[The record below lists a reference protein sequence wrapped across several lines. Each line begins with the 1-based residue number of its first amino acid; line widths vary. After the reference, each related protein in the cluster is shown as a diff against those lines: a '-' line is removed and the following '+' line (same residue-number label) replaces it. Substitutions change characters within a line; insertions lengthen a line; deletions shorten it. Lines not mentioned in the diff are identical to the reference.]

1 MTQKCKM
8 DLMALMNSR
17 IDQIIETVGSGMKSL
32 ISDEDTM
39 KSVSL
44 SCPQSRIMKK
54 EVFLFE
60 VLHSRCVDCKKNVS
74 TSRVKNLSLI
84 FICFY
89 IFIEYPQNPTW
100 VIWNVWFWL
109 DQRRR
114 TFDCY
119 QRKLPP
125 LDMVPTIFSS
135 PIKSKEQ
142 TLKPLRKTTV
152 AKLSRTFGRSLP
164 IFWSLNLTFTRS
176 RCQSPLKT

>member
-60 VLHSRCVDCKKNVS
+60 VLHSRYVKLQNCKIVYQYK
-74 TSRVKNLSLI
+74 RILNLCSFLVLV
-84 FICFY
+84 
-89 IFIEYPQNPTW
+89 EYLQNPTW
-100 VIWNVWFWL
+100 AIWSVWFWL
-109 DQRRR
+109 DQPRR

-119 QRKLPP
+119 QRKLPL

-135 PIKSKEQ
+135 PTKSKEP
-142 TLKPLRKTTV
+142 TLKPLRKTIV

-164 IFWSLNLTFTRS
+164 IFWCLNHTFTRS
-176 RCQSPLKT
+176 RCQFQSRT

>member
-60 VLHSRCVDCKKNVS
+60 VLHSRCVQKSVS
-74 TSRVKNLSLI
+74 TLRNFKFI
-84 FICFY
+84 FVFV
-89 IFIEYPQNPTW
+89 FTEYPQNPTW
-100 VIWNVWFWL
+100 AIWSVWFWS
-109 DQRRR
+109 DQLRK
-114 TFDCY
+114 TFDCC
-119 QRKLPP
+119 QRKLPL

-135 PIKSKEQ
+135 QIKSKEP
-142 TLKPLRKTTV
+142 TLKPLQKTIV

-164 IFWSLNLTFTRS
+164 IFWCLNHTFTRS
-176 RCQSPLKT
+176 RCQFLSRT